1 MAASAGSSKK
11 LKANAPEDDEG
22 PLPFDAQAVL
32 ARALALCDS
41 PEARPPAKP

>member
-11 LKANAPEDDEG
+11 RKTNAPAADDDE
-22 PLPFDAQAVL
+22 PFDARGVL

-41 PEARPPAKP
+41 PEARPPTKP